1 MSRIERNLLWSRLF
15 NRAVRVAKV
24 DKIALIL
31 DNFSIATEVIFNGNF
46 CGSKTLGSNL
56 SGDYGHLHFLRSGRL
71 TVLSDRGHKLV
82 FEQPTAIVLPYST
95 AHQIVSAE
103 STDVDVVCATIKF
116 NGTQQRQLLANLPK
130 LICLDIGAGE
140 MQKTLQWLFKETD
153 GQELGQQS
161 IVNKLCEIFM
171 IQMLRQ
177 LSAQGIVLQGML
189 AGLSHPALAK
199 TIAMLQ
205 EAPERDWNLA
215 AMASS
220 AAMSRSKFAA
230 LFRDTV
236 GQTANE
242 FLTDLRISLAQE
254 LLQQDQAVSLVANR
268 VGYEHGSALARVFR
282 KKTGLS
288 PMQWL
293 EKLHNK

>member
-1 MSRIERNLLWSRLF
+1 MDN
-15 NRAVRVAKV
+15 
-24 DKIALIL
+24 IAAIIN
-31 DNFSIATEVIFNGNF
+31 NFSIATQVIFNGSF

-56 SGDYGHLHFLRSGRL
+56 ADDCGHLHFLRSGKL

-82 FEQPTAIVLPYST
+82 FEQPTVIMLPYST
-95 AHQIVSAE
+95 EHQIVTAE
-103 STDVDVVCATIKF
+103 SENVDVVCATIKF
-116 NGTQQRQLLANLPK
+116 NGVQQRQLLANLPK
-130 LICLDIGAGE
+130 LICLDISTGE
-140 MQKTLQWLFKETD
+140 MKKTVQWLFKESD
-153 GQELGQQS
+153 GQQLGQQS
-161 IVNKLCEIFM
+161 IVNKLCDIFM

-177 LSAQGIVLQGML
+177 LSARGIVLQGML
-189 AGLSHPALAK
+189 AGLSHPALAN

-205 EAPERDWNLA
+205 EAPEQDWNLA
-215 AMASS
+215 SMANC
-220 AAMSRSKFAA
+220 AAMSRSKFSA

-236 GQTANE
+236 GQTATE

-293 EKLHNK
+293 EKLHKK

>member
-1 MSRIERNLLWSRLF
+1 
-15 NRAVRVAKV
+15 
-24 DKIALIL
+24 
-31 DNFSIATEVIFNGNF
+31 
-46 CGSKTLGSNL
+46 
-56 SGDYGHLHFLRSGRL
+56 
-71 TVLSDRGHKLV
+71 
-82 FEQPTAIVLPYST
+82 
-95 AHQIVSAE
+95 
-103 STDVDVVCATIKF
+103 
-116 NGTQQRQLLANLPK
+116 
-130 LICLDIGAGE
+130 
-140 MQKTLQWLFKETD
+140 
-153 GQELGQQS
+153 
-161 IVNKLCEIFM
+161 
-171 IQMLRQ
+171 
-177 LSAQGIVLQGML
+177 
-189 AGLSHPALAK
+189 
-199 TIAMLQ
+199 MLQ

>member
-1 MSRIERNLLWSRLF
+1 MDKFTRILN
-15 NRAVRVAKV
+15 
-24 DKIALIL
+24 
-31 DNFSIATEVIFNGNF
+31 NFSIATQVIFNGSF

-56 SGDYGHLHFLRSGRL
+56 AGGCGHLHFLRSGKL

-82 FEQPTAIVLPYST
+82 FEQPTVIMLPYST
-95 AHQIVSAE
+95 EHKIVSTE
-103 STDVDVVCATIKF
+103 SENVDVVCATIQF
-116 NGTQQRQLLANLPK
+116 SPLQQRQLLANLPK
-130 LICLDIGAGE
+130 LICLDITTGE
-140 MQKTLQWLFKETD
+140 LHQTVHWLFKEAD
-153 GQELGQQS
+153 GQQLGQQS

-199 TIAMLQ
+199 TIVMLQ
-205 EAPERDWNLA
+205 EAPEQDWNLA
-215 AMASS
+215 SMASS
-220 AAMSRSKFAA
+220 AAMSRSKFAG

-242 FLTDLRISLAQE
+242 FLTDLRVALAQE
-254 LLQQDQAVSLVANR
+254 LLQQNQPVSLVANR

-288 PMQWL
+288 PKQWL
-293 EKLHNK
+293 EKLHK